1 MYLKTIK
8 IKIFSGLSETQLGA
22 FCDYFVIDG
31 NNVYAEVTIEYRLSV
46 DGRISRTYLHRLLI
60 CQLHRTKLIISSMQ
74 LNLLSQLAVT
84 RK

>member
-22 FCDYFVIDG
+22 FCDYLVIDG